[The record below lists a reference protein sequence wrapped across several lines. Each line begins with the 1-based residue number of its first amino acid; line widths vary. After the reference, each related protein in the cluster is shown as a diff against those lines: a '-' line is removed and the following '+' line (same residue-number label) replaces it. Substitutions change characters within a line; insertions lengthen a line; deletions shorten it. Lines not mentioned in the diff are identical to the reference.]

1 MKIVA
6 IGGSPRANG
15 NSNSLLRTAVDAAVE
30 RGATAEYFYPSKMK
44 IAGCL
49 GCDGCR
55 RTPDAVCVQNDDMH
69 LLYPALKECDVVVLA
84 SPVYFYALS
93 SWIKAVLDRCYALI
107 TPGPED
113 AGEPWPARVAP
124 GKGFYLITTQAEE
137 SPFYG
142 YQILA
147 GLVYGFTWTDIALR
161 GHLIATALDGAHDW
175 ESRVDLITAARE
187 LVAVGQGQ
195 GDPTGQEPRRRSG

>member
-1 MKIVA
+1 VRIVA

-15 NSNSLLRTAVDAAVE
+15 NSNSLLHIAVDAAVE
-30 RGATAEYFYPSKMK
+30 RGATAEYFFPSRMR

-55 RTPDAVCVQNDDMH
+55 RAPDAVCVQDDDMH
-69 LLYPALKECDVVVLA
+69 LLYPAIRECDVVVLA

-93 SWIKAVLDRCYALI
+93 SWVKAALDRCYALI
-107 TPGPED
+107 TPEAPEG
-113 AGEPWPARVAP
+113 APPWPTRVAP

-147 GLVYGFTWTDIALR
+147 SVVYGFTWTDVALR
-161 GHLIATALDGAHDW
+161 GHLIATGLDGATDW
-175 ESRVDLITAARE
+175 ESRDELIAAARGLIVPE
-187 LVAVGQGQ
+187 E
-195 GDPTGQEPRRRSG
+195 TGGSRSTG